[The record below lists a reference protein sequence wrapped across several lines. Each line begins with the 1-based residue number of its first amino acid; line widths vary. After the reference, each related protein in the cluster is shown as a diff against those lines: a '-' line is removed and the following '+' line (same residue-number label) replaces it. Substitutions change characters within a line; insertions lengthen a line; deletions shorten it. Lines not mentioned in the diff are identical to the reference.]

1 MHAQRRLVG
10 TLVASNWFHYFFDG
24 GTFLPLAIRIGWQL
38 CCVVAQVLLISAVG
52 LMMDQGTWFR
62 QMKIYLNY
70 SQDDKIKFLFFSS
83 RSEFFFH
90 SMCRMDNARTNY
102 DVISSRFSLTPIFR
116 TRNE

>member
-83 RSEFFFH
+83 RSEFFFL
-90 SMCRMDNARTNY
+90 SF
-102 DVISSRFSLTPIFR
+102 DVPHGQCKDKL
-116 TRNE
+116 